1 MPDLVPVLKKDE
13 IAKIVTELA
22 QKISSDYHGREL
34 ILIAVLKG
42 AFVFLSDLIRL
53 ITIPVKVDF
62 IRAASYG
69 SNTSSSGQIQ
79 LTKEIEID
87 IKNKDVLVVED
98 IVDTGLTLGHIVD
111 YLKSFEPCSVK
122 VCALLDKIE
131 RREIDLTVDYTGLVV
146 SKGFLVGYG
155 LDYAE
160 DYRNLPGI
168 YDLKLQILE

>member
-13 IAKIVTELA
+13 IAKVVNALA
-22 QKISSDYHGREL
+22 QRISSDYHGREL

-42 AFVFLSDLIRL
+42 AFVFLSDLIRQ
-53 ITIPVKVDF
+53 IAIPVKVDF

-79 LTKEIEID
+79 LTKEIEIN
-87 IKNKDVLVVED
+87 INNKDVLVVED
-98 IVDTGLTLGHIVD
+98 IVDTGLTLGYIVE

-131 RREIDLTVDYTGLVV
+131 RRETDITVDYTGLVV

-168 YDLKLQILE
+168 YDLKLQTVE

>member
-13 IAKIVTELA
+13 IAKVVTELA
-22 QKISSDYHGREL
+22 QRISSDYQGREL
-34 ILIAVLKG
+34 VLIAVLKG
-42 AFVFLSDLIRL
+42 AFVFLSDLIRQ
-53 ITIPVKVDF
+53 IAIPVKVDF

-87 IKNKDVLVVED
+87 INNKDVLVVED
-98 IVDTGLTLGHIVD
+98 IVDTGLTLGYIVD
-111 YLKSFEPCSVK
+111 YLKSFKPCSVK

-131 RREIDLTVDYTGLVV
+131 RREIDLTVDYTGHVV
-146 SKGFLVGYG
+146 AEGFLVGYG

-168 YDLKLQILE
+168 YDLKL